1 MPAQLPGGLPQASL
15 AMLITVLLDFYQK
28 SQKKHHFYQT
38 EKSNANKFRKEFDR
52 RKGQK
57 HGQGKR
63 PAHARPAS
71 NNK

>member
-1 MPAQLPGGLPQASL
+1 MK
-15 AMLITVLLDFYQK
+15 I
-28 SQKKHHFYQT
+28 YQT

-63 PAHARPAS
+63 PVHGRPAPAT
-71 NNK
+71 K